1 MSDRVTLPGWAGV
14 RRCYTWHNFRKS
26 VLLPAVLALAV
37 TVTCLATSVPFS
49 SVARTLL
56 SLSLTVA
63 PTVMGFTLAGYAL
76 IISQSNSQYMQAVM
90 NNDDSVSMF
99 QKLNATFAVVLGMSF
114 STTLVAVMIKIV
126 MEYSSLY
133 AQLKA
138 PLLICGKALVT
149 FVLAFLLLYTVM
161 AVMDITINIFN
172 YGQFVQAY
180 HDNRSPEDKRPVVNV
195 FIEKKSLTQRLWD
208 KFRGHSD
215 SAN

>member
-1 MSDRVTLPGWAGV
+1 MW
-14 RRCYTWHNFRKS
+14 RCYTRHNFLRS
-26 VLLPAVLALAV
+26 VQLPSILAIAI
-37 TVTCLATSVPFS
+37 TVTCLTTSIPLGA
-49 SVARTLL
+49 VARTLM
-56 SLSLTVA
+56 SLSLTIA

-90 NNDDSVSMF
+90 NDDDTVSMF

-114 STTLVAVMIKIV
+114 LTTLAAAIIKIV

-133 AQLKA
+133 VQLKDC
-138 PLLICGKALVT
+138 PLICGKALVT
-149 FVLAFLLLYTVM
+149 CVLAFLLLYTVM

-195 FIEKKSLTQRLWD
+195 FIEKKSLMQRLWD